1 MVMIAPFWYQI
12 VNVLTHV
19 WIWSEFI
26 TMLFNKS
33 VVLFMISWRG
43 DSDPTA
49 GDLTCRWEAT
59 RPLSLIVTRL
69 HGSDEGLR

>member
-1 MVMIAPFWYQI
+1 MLSALSSLALLLAALKMTDAEYFSLAYMTRAERMVMIAPFWYQI

-43 DSDPTA
+43 
-49 GDLTCRWEAT
+49 R
-59 RPLSLIVTRL
+59 
-69 HGSDEGLR
+69 

>member
-43 DSDPTA
+43 
-49 GDLTCRWEAT
+49 R
-59 RPLSLIVTRL
+59 
-69 HGSDEGLR
+69 